1 VGKRKDHNKV
11 AEGLARG
18 LSKREAVRQAGY
30 SPMTA
35 EKKASAIVKRPLV
48 QSALTEALERRGAT
62 LERILGPLVDALD
75 ANVIVTCERLGF
87 ARETLLPDYD
97 IRIRAADRLVGLYG
111 GRPKSSM
118 MPPPAAKGL
127 TVIISKED
135 APEPVTQQTSN
146 VTIDRTKIQPTGTS
160 SGDREPKIKITRVP

>member
-1 VGKRKDHNKV
+1 MGKRKDHIKV

-30 SPMTA
+30 SLMTA

-75 ANVIVTCERLGF
+75 ANVIVRSQSLGS
-87 ARETLLPDYD
+87 AHETPYPDHHL
-97 IRIRAADRLVGLYG
+97 RMRAADLLIGLYG
-111 GRPKSSM
+111 GMPKALKI
-118 MPPPAAKGL
+118 PPQPTKGL
-127 TVIISKED
+127 TVIISKDDESG
-135 APEPVTQQTSN
+135 PVTQQTSN
-146 VTIDRTKIQPTGTS
+146 VTMDRTKIQPTGTA
-160 SGDREPKIKITRVP
+160 SGDREPKVEITQEP